1 VPAKPLDAAL
11 NGWLART
18 APVTCAANGPLGACV
33 SEATRAVVAGS
44 ILASLAPWFLAP
56 PPPVLSMV
64 ASQRA

>member
-11 NGWLART
+11 NGRLAST
-18 APVTCAANGPLGACV
+18 APVTCAANGPLGGCV